1 MKKPLKIALFAAI
14 GVGGLAGIA
23 AGVLAWTFP
32 PSKVKALVLEQ
43 AQAKLKRQVT
53 IEGAG
58 LKLFPF
64 LGVSLKGVEVANNPD
79 SGFSKE
85 PLFRLKELG
94 VELSVRSLFALSPVV
109 SEIRIVEPKIR
120 MEILADGRTSLDG
133 LGGPKDTAKA
143 KPDSTKP
150 LVLPFPL
157 SVQSIRITNG
167 SFAWI
172 DRAKGQELTI
182 GSIEQSISLSTD
194 KALENV
200 QTQGALD
207 VREISIAGTGVPVRK
222 GGIHLSVKH
231 DLVLNLPKAAVEIR
245 AINVNLQ
252 DVSVSLTGK
261 ASNLL
266 VTPDLDVRLRSEKIS
281 LASLLK
287 EVPKGLNAW
296 VDKATLGGTADFDF
310 TAKGKVLPG
319 KIPAIQG
326 ALHLTGIGASVA
338 GVPAKLEALNGTV
351 AVFPVDS
358 LLGVK
363 IAPFDLKLSGNPV
376 TLAMEMTGLPAK
388 PWLKSLDTRGKVDLA
403 AVSALVPG
411 LDTFALAGLV
421 DFDIKGSG
429 PLDPANPTALQLA
442 GTAVL
447 SKVGAKAPGLSDRIN
462 LDGTTSFANTELGAK
477 INVLTGPTDLSI
489 DAKVVDWMA
498 LVLPT
503 LAKGKVTSVTASV
516 KSKLIDLDRILPPP
530 DTTEKPASKPLSIP
544 QLPNVRLA
552 ANVDVAKVKA
562 FGLQLTALKS
572 ATTLRDGA
580 LAMKNSAGVY
590 GGTFNQTL
598 DAGLANPKSITLH
611 TVVNVAAVEAS
622 QLLPAMAPR
631 IPQASLRSLT
641 RGLSGKGNVSVN
653 ASASGDPAELSKRLT
668 ADIAA
673 NFANGK
679 LSMPL
684 FGKMTTSLHK
694 VYAAIPDLKE
704 INFNTFKFSARLKDG
719 NLDVQ
724 DLSLDG
730 NDVGSVQAKGKIGLD
745 KSLDMTADIHLPK
758 AVSAPILAGGAAA
771 SGYLKGLGLDASLA
785 PPADQDKRV
794 IVSYLIG
801 GTVNDPTYKANTPRM
816 GSLAKGAASMLLTEK
831 KKEADALVAR
841 QKAELESRA
850 NAEKQK
856 LQEAAKAKTNEATKN
871 VTDKAKN
878 EIGKRLKGFGF

>member
-1 MKKPLKIALFAAI
+1 MKKPLKIALIAAL
-14 GVGGLAGIA
+14 GLGSLAGIA
-23 AGVLAWTFP
+23 AGLLAWKFP

-43 AQAKLKRQVT
+43 AQDKLKRKVT

-58 LKLFPF
+58 LKFFPF

-120 MEILADGRTSLDG
+120 LEVLADGRTSLDG
-133 LGGPKDTAKA
+133 LGGPKDTTAVKV
-143 KPDSTKP
+143 DSVKP
-150 LVLPFPL
+150 LTLPFPL
-157 SVQSIRITNG
+157 SVQSIRITDG

-172 DRAKGQELTI
+172 DRAKGQELTV

-200 QTQGALD
+200 QTQGSLD
-207 VREISIAGTGVPVRK
+207 VREISIAGAGAPVRK

-231 DLVLNLPKAAVEIR
+231 DLTLNLPKAAVEIR
-245 AINVNLQ
+245 SISANLQ
-252 DVSVSLTGK
+252 DVSVALTGK

-266 VTPDLDVRLRSEKIS
+266 VTPDLDVRIRSEKIS
-281 LASLLK
+281 LGSIIK
-287 EVPKGLNAW
+287 EAPKGLNAW

-319 KIPAIQG
+319 RIPAVQG
-326 ALHLTGIGASVA
+326 ALHLVGVGASVA
-338 GVPAKLEALNGTV
+338 GVPAKLESLNGTI
-351 AVFPVDS
+351 AVFPADS

-363 IAPFDLKLSGNPV
+363 ITPFDLKLSGNPIS
-376 TLAMEMTGLPAK
+376 LAMEATGLPGK
-388 PWLKSLDTRGKVDLA
+388 PWLKSLDTRGKIDLA

-421 DFDIKGSG
+421 DFDVKGSG

-447 SKVGAKAPGLSDRIN
+447 SKVGAKAPGLSDRVN
-462 LDGTTSFANTELGAK
+462 LDGTASFANTELGAK
-477 INVLTGPTDLSI
+477 INVLAGPTDLAV

-498 LVLPT
+498 LVLPD

-530 DTTEKPASKPLSIP
+530 DTTDKPAAKPLAIP
-544 QLPNVRLA
+544 QLPNVNLA
-552 ANVDVAKVKA
+552 ANVDVALVKA
-562 FGLQLTALKS
+562 FGLQLNALKS
-572 ATTLRDGA
+572 ATTLRGGA

-590 GGTFNQTL
+590 GGSFNQTL
-598 DAGLANPKSITLH
+598 DAGLANPKSITMR
-611 TVVNVAAVEAS
+611 TVVTIASVEAS
-622 QLLPAMAPR
+622 QLLPALAPR

-653 ASASGDPAELSKRLT
+653 ASASGDPAEISKRLT

-694 VYAAIPDLKE
+694 VYGTIPDLKE

-719 NLDVQ
+719 NLEVQ

-758 AVSAPILAGGAAA
+758 PVSASILAGGAAA

-801 GTVNDPTYKANTPRM
+801 GTLNDPTYKADAPRL
-816 GSLAKGAASMLLTEK
+816 GSLAKGAASMLLAEK

-850 NAEKQK
+850 AAEKQK

-871 VTDKAKN
+871 VTDKAKS
-878 EIGKRLKGFGF
+878 ELGKRLKGFGF